1 MIDNNSAKTS
11 FNYETAFFHG
21 AILGLLMIGSLFYE
35 ERLSLG
41 LEFFSLNF
49 VIVSIVL
56 AFIIRNRASIEVEI
70 FSFFFIPFCFG
81 FLYLGIS
88 NDFEYATYKLV
99 NFVFVTG
106 LLCLALSIIVNKNEL
121 ELFASNIV
129 TFLFFLLVLTILYKF
144 LFGFFDR
151 QVRFLLNG
159 PIVFARLMGVGL
171 FLTIAYF
178 SGGKRLILSCM
189 FFLAILWTQSKG
201 PALSVFVVFGV
212 LTLFV
217 ASFTQRIMAL
227 VLVFGVVMVISLN
240 FELLKEIEE
249 LSRIF
254 LIVDALQGNV
264 SGQNYGSFGSRIDAF
279 SATVSLIGNTP
290 LGVGVGSWASYNQ
303 HLGVDYPHNLFLELT
318 SEFGL
323 LLGFFMLLPALCFF
337 KFKVNAFF
345 FVWLFF
351 LLSHLVSGDLL
362 DSRFL
367 YLFAYLNMLVA
378 YKANKI

>member
-1 MIDNNSAKTS
+1 
-11 FNYETAFFHG
+11 
-21 AILGLLMIGSLFYE
+21 MIGSLFYE
-35 ERLSLG
+35 ERLSVG
-41 LEFFSLNF
+41 FEYFSLNF
-49 VIVSIVL
+49 FIGLIVFS
-56 AFIIRNRASIEVEI
+56 FIIKNRHLVEI
-70 FSFFFIPFCFG
+70 ELFSYFFIPFCLG
-81 FLYLGIS
+81 FLYLNLS
-88 NDFEYATYKLV
+88 NDFEYASYKFV
-99 NFVFVTG
+99 NFIFVTAM
-106 LLCLALSIIVNKNEL
+106 LCLAVSIIFRKNQL
-121 ELFASNIV
+121 ELFATNTV
-129 TFLFFLLVLTILYKF
+129 LFLFFLLILTIAYKI

-171 FLTIAYF
+171 FFSIAFF
-178 SGGKRLILSCM
+178 SGTKRIMLGGL

-201 PALSVFVVFGV
+201 PALSVFVVFGI

-217 ASFTQRIMAL
+217 ASFTQRVIAL
-227 VLVFGVVMVISLN
+227 IVTLGVAIAIFIN
-240 FELLKEIEE
+240 FELLKEVEE

-254 LIVDALQGNV
+254 LIIDALQGNV

-279 SATVSLIGNTP
+279 SATGTLISNVPFGI
-290 LGVGVGSWASYNQ
+290 GIGSWASYNQ
-303 HLGVDYPHNLFLELT
+303 HLGVDYPHNLFLELI

-378 YKANKI
+378 YKANKT